1 MNKLVFFLFFLMTVL
16 FPKVNAQVTSPPDSI
31 LTKVE
36 GLKNVSAI
44 KHIVNK
50 YAAGKTKSEG
60 WAYLFQDGNKTK
72 FVRLGH
78 WKFYTKDGILEFE
91 DFMPVNDDLPIV
103 EIHYDKA
110 GVMTKKVLHE
120 QEFDKNKNL
129 VGKTYTQTSYFPNGN
144 VKSRIQYKKGK
155 KVGTWTWFDETGNVV
170 NQKVYPDL

>member
-1 MNKLVFFLFFLMTVL
+1 MQANG
-16 FPKVNAQVTSPPDSI
+16 QVEAPPDSI
-31 LTKVE
+31 LSKVE

-50 YAAGKTKSEG
+50 YGNGKTKSEG
-60 WAYLFQDGNKTK
+60 WAYLFQEGNKTK

-78 WKFYTKDGILEFE
+78 WKYYTKDGILEFE

-103 EIHYDKA
+103 ELHYDKE
-110 GVMTKKVLHE
+110 GVMTKKVLHA

-129 VGKTYTQTSYFPNGN
+129 LGKTYTEMEFFPDGKL
-144 VKSRIQYKKGK
+144 KSRVQYKGGK
-155 KVGTWTWFDETGNVV
+155 KTGTWKWFDQQGNVV